1 MAKGEFCPVT
11 ETARIV
17 GRKWTL
23 PIIYHLLQRPR
34 RFCELQELLGGVN
47 PTTLS
52 RRLKML
58 EQEGLLQRYA
68 KPSVPPLVRYELTDK
83 GRALRPVI
91 ESMAE
96 WGRAWL
102 TNGDNPSR

>member
-1 MAKGEFCPVT
+1 MQMAKDGFCPVT
-11 ETARIV
+11 EVDRIV

-23 PIIYHLLQRPR
+23 PIIYHLLENPR
-34 RFCELQELLGGVN
+34 RFCELQDLLSGVN

-58 EQEGLLQRYA
+58 EREGLLLRHA
-68 KPSVPPLVRYELTDK
+68 RSCVPPLVRYELTDK

-91 ESMAE
+91 ESMEE
-96 WGRAWL
+96 WGRVWL
-102 TNGDNPSR
+102 ADTDD